1 MRKDHRPFWLKR
13 LHRTVMRWRSR
24 HFLEPQFDAV
34 GPYMDAVYPQYVT
47 VHGPNISIGRC
58 ATLRSARA
66 YPITLTTWTSADREG
81 RIDIGDH
88 VLISPGTRILSSD
101 HVRIGSNTMI
111 AGEVYISDSDWH
123 DVYDRTS
130 EQDAHSPITLE
141 ENVWLGY
148 GVKICKG
155 VTIGRNSVVGAG
167 SVVAKS
173 LPANVI
179 AVGNPARVVRTLDP
193 DRPLRLR
200 SELYADPPA
209 LEAEM
214 DKLESYF
221 LHGNSFFGWLRALV
235 APTRRD

>member
-141 ENVWLGY
+141 EPTNTAAHVRRHIDHIFHRQINIGIQH
-148 GVKICKG
+148 GGDGFKG
-155 VTIGRNSVVGAG
+155 
-167 SVVAKS
+167 KL
-173 LPANVI
+173 LP
-179 AVGNPARVVRTLDP
+179 
-193 DRPLRLR
+193 
-200 SELYADPPA
+200 
-209 LEAEM
+209 
-214 DKLESYF
+214 
-221 LHGNSFFGWLRALV
+221 FFQLV
-235 APTRRD
+235 F

>member
-1 MRKDHRPFWLKR
+1 VRKDHRPFWLKK
-13 LHRTVMRWRSR
+13 LHRSWLDWRSR
-24 HFLEPQFDAV
+24 HFLEPQFEAV
-34 GPYMDAVYPQYVT
+34 GPHLDVVYPQYIQ

-66 YPITLTTWTSADREG
+66 YPITLTTWTSSDREG

-155 VTIGRNSVVGAG
+155 VTIGQNSVVGSGA
-167 SVVAKS
+167 VVAKS

-179 AVGNPARVVRTLDP
+179 AVGNPARVVRALDP
-193 DRPLRLR
+193 ETPIRLR
-200 SELYADPPA
+200 EQLYADPTA
-209 LEAEM
+209 LRAEM

-221 LHGNSFFGWLRALV
+221 LRGNSLLGWLRALV
-235 APTRRD
+235 APSRRD